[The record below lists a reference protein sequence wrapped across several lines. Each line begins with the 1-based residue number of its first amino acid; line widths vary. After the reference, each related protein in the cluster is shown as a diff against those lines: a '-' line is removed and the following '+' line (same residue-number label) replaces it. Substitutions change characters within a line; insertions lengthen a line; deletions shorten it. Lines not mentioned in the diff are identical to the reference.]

1 MGQVNFIQERP
12 GVMFCV
18 PFGLPVLS
26 HSWPA
31 ALTSISVPPPPGTT
45 REGEQTTPFQPR
57 LLQFSAVLVAA
68 SEKQKPQTEL
78 EVQEIHWG

>member
-1 MGQVNFIQERP
+1 MGQVNFIQEWP

-18 PFGLPVLS
+18 PFSLPVLS

-31 ALTSISVPPPPGTT
+31 ALTSISVPPPTGTT
-45 REGEQTTPFQPR
+45 REEEQMTPSQPR
-57 LLQFSAVLVAA
+57 LLQFSAVLVVV